1 MKNRT
6 SRAQCKLACD
16 CRGAA
21 DFAQATASEKHDF
34 VIILI
39 DNHVKLPFILWNSDK
54 AVTDRAFCFLVLVT

>member
-39 DNHVKLPFILWNSDK
+39 DNHVKLTLLWNSDE
-54 AVTDRAFCFLVLVT
+54 VETDIAFCFLVLVT